1 MLQNGEL
8 EIVVDSHSK
17 ELSEAADKVSQIQ
30 WWHVLSKVEKLKY
43 AELVAEAEQRGW

>member
-17 ELSEAADKVSQIQ
+17 ELSEAADKVSQWLWLRRLQ
-30 WWHVLSKVEKLKY
+30 TTWGRE
-43 AELVAEAEQRGW
+43 